1 MGAIWGQEP
10 NRFAPLGDPGQYVT
24 YGISALPDTT
34 VVAACKDVGCEAWAH
49 GWETAVDEATMLG
62 QEQAA
67 YIRHKS
73 GRTFREQR
81 TEAGLTVFRFE
92 AFQRCFAE
100 HRTRPD
106 VFRRRD
112 GDWRGNPTGQFRQ
125 HVRAQDWIEDF
136 QEHEGSLADERQR
149 G

>member
-1 MGAIWGQEP
+1 
-10 NRFAPLGDPGQYVT
+10 
-24 YGISALPDTT
+24 
-34 VVAACKDVGCEAWAH
+34 
-49 GWETAVDEATMLG
+49 MLG

-100 HRTRPD
+100 HRTKPD
-106 VFRRRD
+106 RFLVRD
-112 GDWRGNPTGQFRQ
+112 GDWRGNPTGRGRL
-125 HVRAQDWIEDF
+125 HVNGRDWIEDLV
-136 QEHEGSLADERQR
+136 EHEGALADLRKK